1 MKKYLMII
9 VAFVTF
15 ATNVNAQ
22 KTVIKTESFSDTQ
35 ARMLEVTAK
44 SYVRPLVVD
53 LVVKKGQTRMLF
65 KHSYTRN
72 DVDVA
77 MGGSLD
83 NLRSR
88 VIYDATADPAW
99 NCDAVVAP
107 TFKIELSQDQK
118 MYVVEMKGFPANF
131 DPDSWHPLGKGTEA
145 EDDYKWLEL
154 DKRVSYDNP
163 DRAGAVIRNIKK

>member
-1 MKKYLMII
+1 MKKYFLIAVAI
-9 VAFVTF
+9 VAF

-22 KTVIKTESFSDTQ
+22 KTVVKTESFSSTQ

-53 LVVKKGQTRMLF
+53 LVVKKGQNRMLY

-77 MGGSLD
+77 MRGSLD

-99 NCDAVVAP
+99 DCDAVVAP
-107 TFKIELSQDQK
+107 TFKIELSPDQS
-118 MYVVEMKGFPANF
+118 MYIVEMKGFPANF
-131 DPDSWHPLGKGTEA
+131 DPNSWHPLGKGTEA
-145 EDDYKWLEL
+145 QDDYKWLEL
-154 DKRVSYDNP
+154 DKRVSFDKGE
-163 DRAGAVIRNIKK
+163 GAVIKNVKN